1 MKLTI
6 KVALELHKS
15 ASNILATIKYK
26 EQLNDSFRANKARD
40 EDKNIIPSDSHE
52 KDIQT
57 NMLDILKLKS
67 SYRKIMEDIV
77 LKLC

>member
-1 MKLTI
+1 MKMTTEE
-6 KVALELHKS
+6 ALSLHRS
-15 ASNILATIKYK
+15 AGNILSTIKYK
-26 EQLNDSFRANKARD
+26 ESVNDTLRLKKAVD
-40 EDKNIIPSDSHE
+40 EEVRKVLTYDYDT
-52 KDIQT
+52 DIQN

>member
-1 MKLTI
+1 MTTEEALT
-6 KVALELHKS
+6 LHRS
-15 ASNILATIKYK
+15 AKNLLATIKYK
-26 EQLNDSFRANKARD
+26 EQSNDSFRANKARD
-40 EDKNIIPSDSHE
+40 EEQGNPMINKYDT
-52 KDIQT
+52 DIQN

>member
-15 ASNILATIKYK
+15 AGNILATIKYK
-26 EQLNDSFRANKARD
+26 ESVNDSLRANKARD